1 MSANSSKVQTPPN
14 SETTDEIQVMLPNS
28 QLKFGHIV
36 TTVKEEAEQEKGKSP
51 GNALAD
57 AIPSVLPILPLRGV
71 VVYPMTTVPL
81 TVGQPRSVKL
91 IDEVTSGERIVGL
104 VASKDPDLETPGPDQ
119 LYRVGTA
126 AAVHRLMR
134 APDGTIRLLVHGIA
148 RIRFGDYIQTEP
160 YLKAQIAPSPETVE
174 TGIKIEALIRASVE
188 QFEKLAGFVPSIP
201 KEIVASALNMDDPR
215 QLAYAIATY
224 LRMDLQLSQRLL
236 DLNSVSAKLRHLL
249 VVLGREVE
257 VLELGH
263 KIQKDAHTEIEGVQR
278 EYFLREQLKA
288 IQKELGEGDEHTVEI
303 AAFRMKIEDA
313 AMPEEAHKEAI
324 RELERLAKLPTAA
337 AEYGV
342 IRTYLEWITTLPWG
356 IATTDNLD
364 VKHARTILDEDHY
377 GLDDIKDRILEFL
390 AVRKLRHERSRNRQ
404 HTSIDHIR
412 HDREG
417 AILCLVGPPGVG
429 KTSLGRSIARAMGRR
444 FARMSLGGIH
454 DEAEIRGHRRT
465 YIGAMPGRIMQ
476 SMRRSETQNPVFMLD
491 EIDKMGS
498 DFRGDPASALL
509 ELLDPETNREFR
521 DHYLD
526 VPFDLSQVFFIT
538 TANMLEPI
546 PPALRDRIETLH
558 LAGYTEREKL
568 AIAHDYLV
576 PRQIRENGLRKK
588 EVKFTP
594 KALQYI
600 ARYYT
605 REAGVRN
612 LEREISAVCR
622 KVATRI
628 TKGEFKQVTINLKR
642 VTEYLGKPRFFF
654 SEEVAERTAM
664 AGVAT
669 AVAWTP
675 FGGDVLFV
683 EATDMPGEKG
693 FQLTGQLG
701 PVMQESA
708 KAALSYVRS
717 NSEALNLPPEFYQ
730 THDIHLHVPA
740 GSVPKDGPS
749 AGVTMATALASLFSK
764 KPVRPDVG
772 MTGEITLRGQVLPV
786 GGIKEKVLA
795 AHRAGLATVVLPRRN
810 KKDLDDVPVEVR
822 KQINFVFVDRV
833 DEVIAEAL
841 TPTATSAAT
850 SKRKH

>member
-1 MSANSSKVQTPPN
+1 MSANNPKSEPPH
-14 SETTDEIQVMLPNS
+14 SETNDDSHEILPDA
-28 QLKFGHIV
+28 QLKFGHII
-36 TTVKEEAEQEKGKSP
+36 TAVKGDVKPAKGESP
-51 GNALAD
+51 ANALAD
-57 AIPSVLPILPLRGV
+57 AIPSVLPILPLRGL
-71 VVYPMTTVPL
+71 VVYPMTAVPL

-91 IDEVTSGERIVGL
+91 VDEVTNGERIVGL

-119 LYRVGTA
+119 LYSVGTA

-134 APDGTIRLLVHGIA
+134 SPDGSIRLLVQGIA
-148 RIRFGDYIQTEP
+148 RIKLGDYTQTDP
-160 YLKAQIAPSPETVE
+160 YLKAHITLSPETAK
-174 TGIKIEALIRASVE
+174 TGIQIEALIRATVE
-188 QFEKLAGFVPSIP
+188 QFETLAGFVPSIP
-201 KEIVASALNMDDPR
+201 EEIVASALNMDDPR

-224 LRMDLQLSQRLL
+224 LRMDLKLSQRLL
-236 DLNSVSAKLRHLL
+236 ELNSVSAKLRHLL
-249 VVLGREVE
+249 GVLGREVE
-257 VLELGH
+257 ILELGQ
-263 KIQKDAHTEIEGVQR
+263 KIQKDAYTEMEGVQR

-288 IQKELGEGDEHTVEI
+288 IQKELGEGDAHTVEI
-303 AAFRMKIEDA
+303 EAFRKNIEDA
-313 AMPEEAHKEAI
+313 AMPEEAHKEVA
-324 RELERLAKLPTAA
+324 RELERLNKLPTAA
-337 AEYGV
+337 PEYSV

-356 IATTDNLD
+356 LASTDNLD
-364 VKHARTILDEDHY
+364 VTHARAILDEDHY

-390 AVRKLRHERSRNRQ
+390 AVRKLRLERSTNRQ
-404 HTSIDHIR
+404 RTSIDHIR

-417 AILCLVGPPGVG
+417 VILCLVGPPGVG
-429 KTSLGRSIARAMGRR
+429 KTSLGRSIARAMGRQ
-444 FARMSLGGIH
+444 FVRMSLGGIH

-476 SMRRSETQNPVFMLD
+476 NIRRAETQNPVFMLD
-491 EIDKMGS
+491 EIDKIGTV
-498 DFRGDPASALL
+498 FRGDPASALL
-509 ELLDPETNREFR
+509 ELLDPELNKEFR
-521 DHYLD
+521 DNYLD

-546 PPALRDRIETLH
+546 PPALKDRMETLH

-588 EVKFTP
+588 EINFTP
-594 KALQYI
+594 EALQYI

-612 LEREISAVCR
+612 LERELSAVCR

-628 TKGEFKQVTINLKR
+628 TKSEFKQVTINLKR
-642 VTEYLGKPRFFF
+642 VTDYLGKPRFFF
-654 SEEVAERTAM
+654 TEEVAERTAIP
-664 AGVAT
+664 GVAT

-683 EATDMPGEKG
+683 EATEMPGEKG

-701 PVMQESA
+701 AVMQESA

-730 THDIHLHVPA
+730 THDVHLHVPA

-749 AGVTMATALASLFSK
+749 AGVTMATALASLFSRT
-764 KPVRPDVG
+764 PVRPDVG

-786 GGIKEKVLA
+786 GGIKEKVIA

-810 KKDLDDVPVEVR
+810 EKDLDNVPVEVK
-822 KQINFVFVDRV
+822 KQIHFVFVDRV
-833 DEVIAEAL
+833 EEVIAEAL
-841 TPTATSAAT
+841 MSTSTSAT
-850 SKRKH
+850 TTKRKH